1 MSLKCTNHV
10 SIVRTFAWILH
21 NIITYFIWHQTMA
34 NILVL
39 HGPNLNLLGTREPE
53 IYGAT
58 TLTDIDA
65 SLIEQAKSAGHSLST
80 LQSNAEHELV
90 TAIQDAQNKI
100 DYIIINP
107 AAFTHTSVA
116 MRDALAAV
124 NIPFIEVHLSNVHA
138 REDFRRHSY
147 FSDLAK
153 GVISGLGATGYS
165 LALTSAIQSFA

>member
-1 MSLKCTNHV
+1 M
-10 SIVRTFAWILH
+10 IVRTFAWILH
-21 NIITYFIWHQTMA
+21 KINYNFIGTFTMA

-58 TLTDIDA
+58 TLADINA
-65 SLIEQAKSAGHSLST
+65 SLIEQAKAAGHSLST
-80 LQSNAEHELV
+80 LQSNTEGELV
-90 TAIQDAQNKI
+90 TAIQNSLTKV

-107 AAFTHTSVA
+107 AAFTHTSVS

-124 NIPFIEVHLSNVHA
+124 NIPFTEVHLSNVHA

-147 FSDLAK
+147 FSDLAQ

-165 LALTSAIQSFA
+165 LALTAAIESFA